1 MTDQELIFVKNAAPV
16 PGITSWTPTVA
27 VEYPTPPLSTV
38 TLSTLPLEIDD
49 MIFAPTPSPKIF
61 KSGVDVY
68 SSPERVTIT
77 DCIFPFVTIA
87 LYSEDEPEETRTW
100 GGMLKL
106 NVESFPYP
114 SPDFSTLIDV
124 IEPLTIGLTLAWK
137 FSVVVLTPVSYTH
150 LTLPT
155 MDSV

>member
-1 MTDQELIFVKNAAPV
+1 MTDHDLIFGKNTAPV
-16 PGITSWTPTVA
+16 PGMISSTLTEA
-27 VEYPTPPLSTV
+27 VEYPTPPLSIV
-38 TLSTLPLEIDD
+38 IESTLPLLIDD

-100 GGMLKL
+100 GGILKL
-106 NVESFPYP
+106 NVESLPYP

-137 FSVVVLTPVSYTH
+137 FSVVVLTPISPFT
-150 LTLPT
+150 LTT
-155 MDSV
+155 IGG